1 MKVLV
6 TGGAG
11 YIGSHCVKLL
21 CERGHQV
28 VVLDDLS
35 AGHTAAVHRDAVL
48 IRGDVG
54 DRSALGSLLT
64 EHRVDGVIHLAGYL
78 NVSESVAQPLKYYE
92 NNVAK
97 TVVLLQ
103 HMEQA
108 GVRRIV
114 FSSTC
119 ATYGVPEKLPITEAH
134 TQNPV
139 TPYGR
144 SKLTVEHMLQDCGV
158 AWGLGAVA
166 LRYFNASGCA
176 ADGTLG
182 EDHDPEIHLIPR
194 GLLAAMGRLDG
205 FKIFGT
211 DYPTPDGTCIRDYVH
226 VDDLA
231 AAHLLA
237 LEAAEAG
244 VMRAYNCGIGRGYS
258 VREVI
263 DAIGRVTGRSM
274 DVGEAERRPGDPPEL
289 YADASK
295 LRSELGWRPQFEGI
309 DKIVQTAWQWFVAHP
324 TGYDAAEP
332 RSQSSA

>member
-1 MKVLV
+1 LV

-35 AGHTAAVHRDAVL
+35 AGHAAAVHRDAVL
-48 IRGDVG
+48 IRADVA
-54 DRSALGSLLT
+54 DRSALGRLLG
-64 EHRVDGVIHLAGYL
+64 EQRVDGVIHLAGYL
-78 NVSESVAQPLKYYE
+78 NVSESVARPLKYYE
-92 NNVAK
+92 NNDAK
-97 TVVLLQ
+97 TLVLLQ
-103 HMEQA
+103 QMEQA
-108 GVRRIV
+108 DVRRIV

-119 ATYGVPEKLPITEAH
+119 ATYGVPQELPITEDH
-134 TQNPV
+134 PQRPV
-139 TPYGR
+139 TPYGQ
-144 SKLTVEHMLQDCGV
+144 SKLTVEHMLRDCGS
-158 AWGLGAVA
+158 AWGLGAVS

-182 EDHDPEIHLIPR
+182 EDHAPEIHLIPR
-194 GLLAAMGRLDG
+194 GLLAALGRLDG

-237 LEAAEAG
+237 LEAAEPG

-263 DAIGRVTGRSM
+263 DAIGQVTGRTV
-274 DVGEAERRPGDPPEL
+274 DVGEADRRPGDPPEL
-289 YADASK
+289 YADADK
-295 LRSELGWRPQFEGI
+295 LRSELGWRPRFEGI
-309 DKIVQTAWQWFVAHP
+309 DEIVRTAWRWFAAHP
-324 TGYDAAEP
+324 NGYDVGETPPQGAA
-332 RSQSSA
+332 

>member
-21 CERGHQV
+21 CERSHQV

-35 AGHTAAVHRDAVL
+35 AGHAAAVHRKAVL
-48 IRGDVG
+48 IRADVA
-54 DRSALGSLLT
+54 DRSALGSLLA
-64 EHRVDGVIHLAGYL
+64 EHRVDGVIHLAGHL

-103 HMEQA
+103 HMKQA

-119 ATYGVPEKLPITEAH
+119 ATYGVPQKLPITEEH
-134 TQNPV
+134 PQNPV

-144 SKLTVEHMLQDCGV
+144 SKLTVEHMLRDCGS
-158 AWGLGAVA
+158 AWGLAAVA

-205 FKIFGT
+205 FKIYGT

-237 LEAAEAG
+237 LEAAEPG

-258 VREVI
+258 VREVL
-263 DAIGRVTGRSM
+263 DTIGRVIGRSM
-274 DVGEAERRPGDPPEL
+274 SVGEADRRPGDPPEL
-289 YADASK
+289 YADAGK
-295 LRSELGWRPQFEGI
+295 LRSELGWHPQFEDI
-309 DKIVQTAWQWFVAHP
+309 DDIVQTAWRWFAAHP
-324 TGYDAAEP
+324 NGYDAVGP